1 MLPNQSLVADLTYL
15 EIGGC
20 YITHLIVAVYEANR
34 TVTGNPSLLKAQG
47 YLTTA
52 HIWMPLHTNIQC
64 PSILEVKSV
73 MLKFIL
79 NLRAAPCWLVSE

>member
-34 TVTGNPSLLKAQG
+34 TVTGNLSLPKPRGNLYA
-47 YLTTA
+47 A
-52 HIWMPLHTNIQC
+52 HISIPLHTNIPC

-73 MLKFIL
+73 KLTFIS
-79 NLRAAPCWLVSE
+79 NLRATPFWLVSE